1 LIYKEKTVN
10 STTFDFQS
18 YSVLIIDDNP
28 TNLEILVSYLGELGF
43 EIIVARSGMSGIK
56 RAKYTQ
62 PNIILL
68 DVMMPGIDGFE
79 TCRRLKADDKLKDIP
94 VIFITALTD
103 VEHKVKGFQ
112 IGAVDYVTKP
122 IQQEEVLARITA
134 HLRLRDLTER
144 LQIQTTKLLEANH
157 RLQEEVRARQQAEES
172 LARQA
177 KELARSNAELE
188 QFAYVA
194 SHDLREPLRK
204 IKSYTQL
211 LEKRYKGQLDARADK
226 YITYIVNSTSRMQR
240 LITDLLT
247 YSRVGRLE
255 LALDPTDMNLLL
267 KQVQSDLG
275 LMIKESHALIT
286 SDSLPTVMV
295 IPSQI
300 SNLLQNLIGNSIK
313 FRREEPPQ
321 IHVGVEQIGNEWQ
334 FSVRDNGIGIED
346 EYAERIFIIFQ
357 RLHTRTEYSGT
368 GIGLA
373 ICKKIVERHG
383 GSICMQSQFGK
394 GTTFYFTL
402 PID

>member
-1 LIYKEKTVN
+1 
-10 STTFDFQS
+10 
-18 YSVLIIDDNP
+18 
-28 TNLEILVSYLGELGF
+28 
-43 EIIVARSGMSGIK
+43 M
-56 RAKYTQ
+56 
-62 PNIILL
+62 
-68 DVMMPGIDGFE
+68 
-79 TCRRLKADDKLKDIP
+79 
-94 VIFITALTD
+94 
-103 VEHKVKGFQ
+103 
-112 IGAVDYVTKP
+112 
-122 IQQEEVLARITA
+122 
-134 HLRLRDLTER
+134 RDLTER
-144 LQIQTTKLLEANH
+144 LQTETNKLLEANH
-157 RLQEEVRARQQAEES
+157 RLQEEVKARQQAEES
-172 LARQA
+172 LAQQA

-226 YITYIVNSTSRMQR
+226 YINYIVNSTSRMQR

-255 LALDPTDMNLLL
+255 LALEPTDMNLLL

-275 LMIKESHALIT
+275 LMIKESHARIT
-286 SDSLPTVMV
+286 SDPLPTVMV
-295 IPSQI
+295 ISSQI

-321 IHVGVEQIGNEWQ
+321 IHVGVEQVGNEWQ
-334 FSVRDNGIGIED
+334 FSVRDNGIGIEG

-357 RLHTRTEYSGT
+357 RLHTRMEYSGT

-383 GSICMQSQFGK
+383 GSIWMQSQFGK